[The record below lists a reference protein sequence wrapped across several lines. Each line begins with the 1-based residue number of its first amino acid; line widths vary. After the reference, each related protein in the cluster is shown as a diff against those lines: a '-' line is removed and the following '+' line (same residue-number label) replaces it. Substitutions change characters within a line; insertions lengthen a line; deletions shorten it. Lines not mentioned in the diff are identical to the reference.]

1 MMKNSKQSFTFV
13 VLILILQIA
22 GFVPLCPVSP
32 AHAQVSA
39 GWTFRPSAVPLRIE
53 IGPYQVEIEL
63 TSRKMIDSLDQ
74 AQKWLLT
81 ASVRTLAWK
90 SSIEVSA
97 DTLFPVLRLHEIRLE
112 YGDAKGKP
120 VLRLVKQNAN
130 ADSASFVACEYT
142 FDTLSF
148 ADRADWLQITTNIDL
163 LRGSS
168 DLSDT
173 VIHVREGLAP
183 CPTNGVL
190 KWGPV
195 RYYSDH
201 DPFRVRERAISYSV
215 GDTAKV
221 VLVLYDQNVELVDTL
236 VNRWHTPGI
245 YWIEWVH
252 KSPGYNYYS
261 VEIGE
266 QSNSKNKNKRKMMIL
281 LGL

>member
-1 MMKNSKQSFTFV
+1 MRKSKQSFAFIL
-13 VLILILQIA
+13 LILILQIA
-22 GFVPLCPVSP
+22 GFVPFCPTAPV
-32 AHAQVSA
+32 HAQVSA
-39 GWTFRPSAVPLRIE
+39 GWTFRPSAVPLRME

-63 TSRKMIDSLDQ
+63 TSRKVIDSLDQ

-90 SSIEVSA
+90 SSSEVSA
-97 DTLFPVLRLHEIRLE
+97 DTLFPALRFHEIRLE
-112 YGDAKGKP
+112 YGDTKGKP
-120 VLRLVKQNAN
+120 LLRLVKQNAN

-148 ADRADWLQITTNIDL
+148 ADRADGLHIMTKIDL
-163 LRGSS
+163 LRGGS

-173 VIHVREGLAP
+173 VINVREWLSP
-183 CPTNGVL
+183 CPINGVL

-195 RYYSDH
+195 RYYSEH

-236 VNRWHTPGI
+236 VNRWHTPGV
-245 YWIEWVH
+245 YWIEW
-252 KSPGYNYYS
+252 KPKAPGYNYYS

-266 QSNSKNKNKRKMMIL
+266 QSKSKDKKKMMIL